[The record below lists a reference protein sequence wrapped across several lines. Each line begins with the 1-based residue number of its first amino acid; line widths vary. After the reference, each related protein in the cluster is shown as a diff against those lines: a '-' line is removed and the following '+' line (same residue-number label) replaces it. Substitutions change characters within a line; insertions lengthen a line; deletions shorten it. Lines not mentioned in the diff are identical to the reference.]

1 MPAAFIAAEQI
12 LGLLKSEFLPPASS
26 TPGLPGGLVVKN
38 PPAKAE
44 DSRDAVLIPGKI
56 PWRRKWK
63 PTPVFLSE
71 KCHEQRSLEGSI
83 QSMGPQ
89 RDMTEQLSMHTTQLY
104 LHHQL
109 TFSGASST
117 LKAWKERRFSP
128 ALPKCPF
135 AIVWHAGILHC
146 VSGMMIQLDSP
157 IALTQDILPCRF
169 MSSHKFMGQEI
180 ECSKPKWFEPFTGN
194 THLFDSEAYKQTS
207 QPS

>member
-12 LGLLKSEFLPPASS
+12 LGLLKSAFLPPASS
-26 TPGLPGGLVVKN
+26 TPGL
-38 PPAKAE
+38 
-44 DSRDAVLIPGKI
+44 SRWLSGKESTCQGRRLKRCSFDPWVGKI

-83 QSMGPQ
+83 QSMGSQ
-89 RDMTEQLSMHTTQLY
+89 RVRHDWATEHPTQLH

-109 TFSGASST
+109 TFSRASSA

-135 AIVWHAGILHC
+135 AIVWHSGILHC
-146 VSGMMIQLDSP
+146 VSGTMI
-157 IALTQDILPCRF
+157 
-169 MSSHKFMGQEI
+169 
-180 ECSKPKWFEPFTGN
+180 
-194 THLFDSEAYKQTS
+194 
-207 QPS
+207 